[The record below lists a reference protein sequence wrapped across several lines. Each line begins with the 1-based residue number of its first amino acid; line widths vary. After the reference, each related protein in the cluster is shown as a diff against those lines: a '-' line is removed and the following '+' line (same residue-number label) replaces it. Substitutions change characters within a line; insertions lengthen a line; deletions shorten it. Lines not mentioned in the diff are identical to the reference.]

1 MIYYIWNKLIIF
13 EENKMFKIDGK
24 YGNVHINGMSIDI
37 EKTKISDLNKYL
49 QKLEM
54 KREQLIEQ
62 QNNYL
67 SKIIN

>member
-1 MIYYIWNKLIIF
+1 
-13 EENKMFKIDGK
+13 MFKIDGK

-37 EKTKISDLNKYL
+37 EKTKISDSNKYL

>member
-24 YGNVHINGMSIDI
+24 YGNVHIKGMSIDI

>member
-1 MIYYIWNKLIIF
+1 MV
-13 EENKMFKIDGK
+13 KIDGK
-24 YGNVHINGMSIDI
+24 YGNVHIKGMSIDI

>member
-1 MIYYIWNKLIIF
+1 
-13 EENKMFKIDGK
+13 MFKIDGK

-49 QKLEM
+49 QELEM
-54 KREQLIEQ
+54 KRMQLIKQ

-67 SKIIN
+67 SQIID